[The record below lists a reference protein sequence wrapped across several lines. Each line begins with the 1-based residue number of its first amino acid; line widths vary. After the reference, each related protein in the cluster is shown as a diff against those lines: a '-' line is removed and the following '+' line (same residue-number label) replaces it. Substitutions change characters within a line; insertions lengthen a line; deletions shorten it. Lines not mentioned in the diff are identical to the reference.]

1 MLFCVPFF
9 VGKSVW
15 LCRFTARG
23 QVRSRRGGFGRSAIS
38 LIAGRAALSSFRG
51 GESRLPGNLAADNA
65 ECSDER
71 YPIRVEIGL
80 VCGFAHQ
87 VPYPVVGQ
95 QESPDFLLDQFR
107 FP

>member
-1 MLFCVPFF
+1 MALSFH
-9 VGKSVW
+9 
-15 LCRFTARG
+15 RAG

-38 LIAGRAALSSFRG
+38 LIAGRAALSSFRGGETSFRG